1 MSRRE
6 RVYVTTRDFIIPAG
20 TELKEWKG
28 EYETVL
34 GITKDS
40 VAYFR
45 MDAYDIDCSDGFA
58 VIRAAS
64 NNCFNLTQ

>member
-1 MSRRE
+1 MSKKMKT
-6 RVYVTTRDFIIPAG
+6 YTTTKDFIIPAG

-28 EYETVL
+28 QYEAVL

-64 NNCFNLTQ
+64 NNKFNPTR